1 MSGQLTINPSISVFL
16 SNITLSWSTVATA
29 LAVAVITAI
38 TYFFLFPYFVTN
50 SALND
55 IPGPLLAKFTD
66 FSA

>member
-1 MSGQLTINPSISVFL
+1 
-16 SNITLSWSTVATA
+16 VATA

-38 TYFFLFPYFVTN
+38 TYFFLFPYLVTN